1 MIFVWNGKQANPL
14 IKAQALSNAFELE
27 DLLNKGKDPLLNI
40 LFSGGVIQNKKLSKG
55 AIVTLDSSAQSE
67 TVNMGSEQSV
77 RETVYLFNFLFPV
90 PEKKK
95 EFSKLADFL
104 AKKSNQNAAYADNYV
119 NVDLPLPQ

>member
-1 MIFVWNGKQANPL
+1 M